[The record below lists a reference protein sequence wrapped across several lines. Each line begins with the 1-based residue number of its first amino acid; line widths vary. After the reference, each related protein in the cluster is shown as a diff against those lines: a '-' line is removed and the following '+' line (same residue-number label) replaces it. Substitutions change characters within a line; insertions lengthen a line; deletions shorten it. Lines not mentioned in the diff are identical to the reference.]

1 MAEDVA
7 MLKEELRMKEKELQ
21 ELASEKSKNEAKVKH
36 VLKVSH
42 EKIEELKTTV
52 AEKEKEINKI
62 QNIGDASTLDK
73 KSDSEGDDNSIVEEL
88 KKNLEQI
95 QKKKCARLRIKRS
108 RQKWWFIIRKDC

>member
-21 ELASEKSKNEAKVKH
+21 ELAAEKSKNEAKVKH

-52 AEKEKEINKI
+52 AEK
-62 QNIGDASTLDK
+62 
-73 KSDSEGDDNSIVEEL
+73 
-88 KKNLEQI
+88 
-95 QKKKCARLRIKRS
+95 
-108 RQKWWFIIRKDC
+108 

>member
-21 ELASEKSKNEAKVKH
+21 ELAAEKSKNEAKVKH
-36 VLKVSH
+36 VLKASH

-73 KSDSEGDDNSIVEEL
+73 KSAEYSLYMPLYLS
-88 KKNLEQI
+88 
-95 QKKKCARLRIKRS
+95 LRIEFMV
-108 RQKWWFIIRKDC
+108 QQA